1 MMTSQRAILD
11 TAPAGATRLQ
21 ARGIDGHL
29 LYTATH
35 VWGWWRLPLTHL
47 DYLTD
52 GEQEHEALAAASTWS
67 GLAGH
72 DLHVLTAAVPA
83 DPDRWARDAVDDAY
97 APVGDWQRWTAAA
110 ADHLRS
116 RDDLHKAVYVGV
128 RLGERQAPLLG
139 HRLAAIFGRIES
151 AAGLADHVI
160 PAAELDRWRRTAQKV
175 GRPIEAGTLAGRPA
189 EADELAWLIAH
200 SVRRGQQLAP
210 LPADTRR
217 WGAGQIAGLV
227 DGQLHRAR
235 THVAATGP
243 DGQVSYH
250 TTLTVARMPERFVW
264 PPGPPWLCLHEWL
277 HEHIEISARWRIV
290 DHRTAGRDVRSR
302 IAAARDQTRHTTEA
316 GGHLPQRDLD
326 RLDTATGLEARLDRD
341 RTPLVYGHTRL
352 VISADQPDAL
362 DDIAEEVIEQYRHA
376 DIELARPSFDQLPL
390 LFEAI
395 PGDKVRVQ
403 AYRQVHEPA
412 VLGGAMPTASAALG
426 DGRGPYLGFST
437 GRLAEQP
444 VHYSPWEAVNRR
456 DQQRETTVAVTG
468 SLGGGKT
475 VTLMAIAA
483 AAWRTGARVVAFD
496 PKGDLARLAALPGA
510 DVDVVDLTDAPDGVL
525 DPWALIDDPDAA
537 KMVALEAID
546 RLVAGRAQP
555 HHRTAIDQAVE
566 AEAHAPRPS
575 LSGVVDRLT
584 ASDGAGREI
593 ASTLQMYRTMPLA
606 RLAFRPPT
614 GGMRL
619 GDGITIITTPG
630 VEYPPVG
637 TPLHQMSW
645 PQRLAVTATYLVGT
659 YARRVAL
666 HADPDRPKLIALD
679 EAWAL
684 TSTDQ
689 GRALIAET
697 SRMGRS
703 RRAAL
708 LLASQS
714 AADLADDT
722 VRNCI
727 STVIAHRIG
736 ADSEGD
742 AVARLL
748 GVTPSSQLTADLY
761 DLRAGEAVMRDLD
774 RRVGRL
780 QVDVGWDPALA
791 QLLDHHTA
799 RRQEVAG

>member
-1 MMTSQRAILD
+1 MTAATRLLD
-11 TAPAGATRLQ
+11 VAPAGATRLR
-21 ARGIDGHL
+21 ARAIDGPI
-29 LYTATH
+29 LYTDRH
-35 VWGWWRLPLTHL
+35 VWAWWRLPLTHL

-52 GEQEHEALAAASTWS
+52 VEQEHAALAAATAWS

-72 DLHVLTAAVPA
+72 HVHISVTAEPA
-83 DPDRWARDAVDDAY
+83 DPDRWARTLAADAHRPA
-97 APVGDWQRWTAAA
+97 GDWQAWAMAAT
-110 ADHLRS
+110 DHLRS
-116 RDDLHKAVYVGV
+116 RDDLEKAVYVGV
-128 RLGERQAPLLG
+128 QLGDRRPPLLG
-139 HRLAAIFGRIES
+139 RRLGKIFGALEV
-151 AAGLADHVI
+151 AAGVADEVV
-160 PAAELDRWRRTAQKV
+160 PTAELDRWRRTATKI
-175 GRPIEAGTLAGRPA
+175 GRPLEAGSLAARPA
-189 EADELAWLIAH
+189 TADEVAWLIAH
-200 SVRRGQQLAP
+200 AVRRGQPIGRALKP
-210 LPADTRR
+210 TST
-217 WGAGQIAGLV
+217 WGAGQVAGLV
-227 DGQLHRAR
+227 DGQLRRHRD
-235 THVAATGP
+235 HVEAIGP
-243 DGQVSYH
+243 DGHVSYH
-250 TTLTVARMPERFVW
+250 ATLTVARMPERLQW

-277 HEHIEISARWRIV
+277 HEHVEVSGRYRIV

-302 IAAARDQTRHTTEA
+302 IAAARDQTRHTSEA

-341 RTPLVYGHTRL
+341 RTPLLYGHTRL
-352 VISADQPDAL
+352 HLSAADPDAL
-362 DDIAEEVIEQYRHA
+362 DEIAEEVVEQYRHA

-395 PGDKVRVQ
+395 PGDQVRVA

-426 DGRGPYLGFST
+426 DGRGPYLGFTT

-444 VHYSPWEAVNRR
+444 VHYSPWEAVRRR

-475 VTLMAIAA
+475 VSLMAIAA
-483 AAWRTGARVVAFD
+483 AAWRSGARVVAFD
-496 PKGDLARLAALPGA
+496 PKGDLARLADLPGA

-525 DPWALIDDPDAA
+525 DPWTLIEDPDAA

-566 AEAHAPRPS
+566 AEARSHVPS
-575 LSGVVDRLT
+575 LSGVVDRLERGT
-584 ASDGAGREI
+584 DAGREI
-593 ASTLQMYRTMPLA
+593 ASTLAMYRTMPLA
-606 RLAFRPPT
+606 RLAFRPAA
-614 GGMRL
+614 GQVRL

-637 TPLHQMSW
+637 TPLHEMSW

-703 RRAAL
+703 RKAAL

-714 AADLADDT
+714 AVDLADDT

-736 ADSEGD
+736 ADREAE
-742 AVARLL
+742 AVAALL
-748 GVTPSSQLTADLY
+748 GVTPGPNLTADLY

-774 RRVGRL
+774 RRVGRV

-791 QLLDHHTA
+791 PLLDHHVTDREATA
-799 RRQEVAG
+799 